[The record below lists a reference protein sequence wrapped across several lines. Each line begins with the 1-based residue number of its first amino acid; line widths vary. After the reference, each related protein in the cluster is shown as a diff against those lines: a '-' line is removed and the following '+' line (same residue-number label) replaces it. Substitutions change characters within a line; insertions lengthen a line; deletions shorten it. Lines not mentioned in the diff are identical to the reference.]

1 MNKGNKILLLGGS
14 AGGFGVI
21 LNLLKSIPKNFQIPI
36 LVIVHRNPKFESNF
50 EQVLKKNYALQIKS
64 AEDKEQIQGGKVYFA
79 PPGYHLLIEP
89 DFKLAL
95 DNSEPVQFSRP
106 SIDVTFESASE
117 VYKENCIAILFSGAN
132 QDGAKGLLAIKNRGG
147 ICIVQHPDSAEVP
160 TMPQAA
166 IDLHAQHHIY
176 TTEEIAKY
184 IDQLNGLV

>member
-1 MNKGNKILLLGGS
+1 MHQSNKILLLGGS

-21 LNLLKSIPKNFQIPI
+21 LNILKSIPKNFPIPI

-50 EQVLKKNYALQIKS
+50 EKVFEKNFSIQIKTAS
-64 AEDKEQIQGGKVYFA
+64 DKEPIKEGHAYFA

-106 SIDVTFESASE
+106 SIDVTFESVSE
-117 VYKENCIAILFSGAN
+117 VYQENCIAILFSGAN

-147 ICIVQHPDSAEVP
+147 QCIVQDPQSADVP

-166 IDLHAQHHIY
+166 IDIQAYHHIY
-176 TTEEIAKY
+176 TTEEIIKY
-184 IDQLNGLV
+184 IHQLN